1 MPTLTIET
9 GGPARV
15 TVRGPDGAW
24 HAPGDAVRDR
34 TASDRPGVLGMD
46 LDPADGS
53 AIEPGYT
60 GHFLADGAA
69 ELPVPRGACV
79 VVVERGPEHRRVE
92 RVVDVGTGGARVAC
106 VPGRWADL
114 AAEGWWSG
122 DLHVHRPLADA
133 AALLRAEDLHLGA
146 FVTRWN
152 EQSPAAARG
161 AETAGGAGSAG
172 GAGDADAAGA
182 AGAAGAADAAGG
194 GAPRAALTVDG
205 DRHAVAPVTEDERG
219 GGAVLLHGVD
229 VPDLPG
235 TGADDWW
242 SPPARTL
249 VDAAR
254 AAGAFVDAEKL
265 TWWDAPV
272 LVATGAP
279 DAVGVLNNHFVPG
292 GMLANEA
299 WGRPRDRAAHPGPEG
314 AARYQLGLWYRY
326 LGLGLRL
333 PASAGSAS
341 GVLPAPPGYDRVYVQ
356 APGPLTVDGY
366 YAGLRAGRS
375 MVTNGPLLALTV
387 GDAGPGAT
395 VPAGRHRV
403 RALARTAP
411 GGRPGGPAGQ
421 RPGTCGWSSSSTGG
435 SSPRPTGRC
444 STPCSTCAAPG
455 GSRRA
460 PGSPTPAR
468 SGSPTRAPSTSTA
481 RARTPRSTGRS
492 SAAGSPTSRPP
503 PTRSRPGSPPRP
515 AATRSW
521 TCTTARRASTADG

>member
-1 MPTLTIET
+1 MPTLTIRT

-24 HAPGDAVRDR
+24 HAPEHAVRDR

-46 LDPADGS
+46 LDPADSS

-60 GHFLADGAA
+60 AHFLADGAA
-69 ELPVPRGACV
+69 EVPVPRGTCL
-79 VVVERGPEHRRVE
+79 VVVERGPEHQRVE
-92 RVVDVGTGGARVAC
+92 RVLDVGTGGARVAC
-106 VPGRWADL
+106 VPERWADL

-133 AALLRAEDLHLGA
+133 AAVLRAEDLHVGA

-152 EQSPAAARG
+152 EQAPATVGGRPTG
-161 AETAGGAGSAG
+161 A
-172 GAGDADAAGA
+172 
-182 AGAAGAADAAGG
+182 G

-299 WGRPRDRAAHPGPEG
+299 WGRPRDRTAHPGPEG

-326 LGLGLRL
+326 LELGLRL

-341 GVLPAPPGYDRVYVQ
+341 GVLPAPPGHDRVYVE
-356 APGPLTVDGY
+356 APGPLTVDGFY
-366 YAGLRAGRS
+366 SGLRAGRS
-375 MVTNGPLLALTV
+375 VVTNGPLLALRV
-387 GDAGPGAT
+387 GDVGPGAT

-403 RALARTAP
+403 RAVARTAP
-411 GGRPGGPAGQ
+411 GGTRGGTPGGPAG
-421 RPGTCGWSSSSTGG
+421 SSARGSTGG
-435 SSPRPTGRC
+435 S
-444 STPCSTCAAPG
+444 APG
-455 GSRRA
+455 PVRVELVVDGRVVAGSDGPVLDTVLDLRGA
-460 PGSPTPAR
+460 GWVA
-468 SGSPTRAPSTSTA
+468 A
-481 RARTPRSTGRS
+481 RARQPDPRTIRLAHTSPVHVEGPGPD
-492 SAAGSPTSRPP
+492 AAEHRAFFARWVADLAAAARAEPARFPT
-503 PTRSRPGSPPRP
+503 
-515 AATRSW
+515 A
-521 TCTTARRASTADG
+521 ARRDEVLDLYDRAARFYR

>member
-24 HAPGDAVRDR
+24 HAPEGAVRDR

-46 LDPADGS
+46 LDPTDGS
-53 AIEPGYT
+53 SIAPGYT
-60 GHFLADGAA
+60 AHFLADGTA
-69 ELPVPRGACV
+69 EVPVPRGACV
-79 VVVERGPEHRRVE
+79 VIVERGPEHRRVE
-92 RVVDVGTGGARVAC
+92 RVVDVGPTGARASC
-106 VPGRWADL
+106 VPERWADL

-133 AALLRAEDLHLGA
+133 AALLRAEDLHVGA

-152 EQSPAAARG
+152 EQAP
-161 AETAGGAGSAG
+161 AGGP
-172 GAGDADAAGA
+172 GA
-182 AGAAGAADAAGG
+182 AGRGATDG
-194 GAPRAALTVDG
+194 GAPRAALTVDA

-229 VPDLPG
+229 VRDLPG
-235 TGADDWW
+235 TGAADWW
-242 SPPARTL
+242 SPHARSL

-279 DAVGVLNNHFVPG
+279 DAVGVLNNHSVPG
-292 GMLANEA
+292 GVLANEA
-299 WGRPRDRAAHPGPEG
+299 WGRPRDRAAYPGPEG
-314 AARYQLGLWYRY
+314 ASRYQLDLWYRY

-341 GVLPAPPGYDRVYVQ
+341 GVLPAPPGYDRVYVE
-356 APGPLTVDGY
+356 APGPLTVEGF

-375 MVTNGPLLALTV
+375 VVTNGPLLAVTV
-387 GDAGPGAT
+387 GDVRPGGT

-403 RALARTAP
+403 RAVARTAP
-411 GGRPGGPAGQ
+411 AAEPGGPASG
-421 RPGTCGWSSSSTGG
+421 PVGG
-435 SSPRPTGRC
+435 
-444 STPCSTCAAPG
+444 AAG
-455 GSRRA
+455 GATRRA
-460 PGSPTPAR
+460 AGGAASPVRVELVVDGRVVAGVDGPVLDTTLDLRGA
-468 SGSPTRAPSTSTA
+468 GWVAA
-481 RARTPRSTGRS
+481 RARQPDPRTIRL
-492 SAAGSPTSRPP
+492 AHTSPVHVD
-503 PTRSRPGSPPRP
+503 GPRP
-515 AATRSW
+515 DAAEHRAFFARWVADLTAAARAEPGRFP
-521 TCTTARRASTADG
+521 TAARRDTVLDLYDRAARFYR